1 MPRRSFARLVR
12 LTAVAAY
19 VVTLSVGATAADK
32 RKPTI
37 TRLKVDPSARQ
48 VELFDA
54 IEEDELAV
62 TMIAKDSKGGNLL
75 IENKTQEPL
84 TVQMPAGFVG
94 VHVHKQIG
102 GLGGGLGGG
111 GLGGLGG
118 GLGGGGLGGGGLGGG
133 GGQGV
138 GGGLGGGGLGGGLGG
153 GGLGGGGLGG
163 IGGGGGFFSIPAETV
178 ARVPYKSVCLN
189 HGKAEPNPKMH
200 YEIRPVDSF
209 TDNETLQT
217 LIGLVGTGNID
228 PEIAQAAAWHLSD
241 GMSWAQLANMRE
253 ERLDGRQPGPYFSPG
268 KVNAAQTLTAIA
280 SEKARELAAS
290 RASGESDAETVSTE
304 ATSKIPG
311 TIR

>member
-1 MPRRSFARLVR
+1 MPRRPIARLVR
-12 LTAVAAY
+12 LTAVAAF
-19 VVTLSVGATAADK
+19 VVTLTVGATAADK

-37 TRLKVDPSARQ
+37 TRLKLDPSARQ
-48 VELFDA
+48 VELFEG
-54 IEEDELAV
+54 IEEDELDV
-62 TMIAKDSKGGNLL
+62 KLIPKDSKGGNLL
-75 IENKTQEPL
+75 IENKTKEPL
-84 TVQMPAGFVG
+84 TIQMPDGFVG
-94 VHVHKQIG
+94 VHIHKQI
-102 GLGGGLGGG
+102 GGLGGG

-118 GLGGGGLGGGGLGGG
+118 GGLGGLGGGGLGGGLGGG

-163 IGGGGGFFSIPAETV
+163 LGGGGGFFSIPAETV

-189 HGKAEPNPKMH
+189 YGKAEPNPKMD

-209 TDNETLQT
+209 TDNETLQA

-241 GMSWAQLANMRE
+241 GMSWAQLANMPE
-253 ERLDGRQPGPYFSPG
+253 ERLDGRQPGPYFAPG
-268 KVNAAQTLTAIA
+268 KVSAAQTLTAIA
-280 SEKARELAAS
+280 TEKAREIAS
-290 RASGESDAETVSTE
+290 SRESGENSTETVSTE
-304 ATSKIPG
+304 PATKLPG